1 MLPENT
7 NGAAA
12 LVVTGGGRGIGAQIA
27 LRAARAGAP
36 VALIYRSRSDD
47 ASRVVG
53 EIEKAGG
60 RAIAIAAD
68 IGHEA
73 DVRRAFQAVDD
84 TFGSLG
90 GLVNNAVFAGEPAR
104 LAELRIEELESVFR
118 TNVFGAFL
126 CSREAVN
133 RLSTKN
139 GGSGGGI
146 VMLSSVVAIKT
157 GAPGTWVHF
166 SASKGA
172 VETLSLGLAKEVAA
186 EGIRVNIVRCGVI
199 ATETRLTQ
207 DQDYLS
213 RAFGPGSDGT
223 DGGPGRGRRHRALAV
238 VGGLVVRDRS
248 HDRRRGRAVD
258 KGSLRRV
265 LTGILAPEPPSA

>member
-1 MLPENT
+1 MSLENR
-7 NGAAA
+7 NADAA

-27 LRAARAGAP
+27 LRAARGGVP
-36 VALIYRSRSDD
+36 VALIYRSHTDD
-47 ASRVVG
+47 ASRVVS
-53 EIEKAGG
+53 EIENAGG

-68 IGHEA
+68 IGNEA
-73 DVRRAFQAVDD
+73 DVMRAFQAVDD
-84 TFGSLG
+84 TFGRVG
-90 GLVNNAVFAGEPAR
+90 GLVNNAVFPGEPAR

-126 CSREAVN
+126 CSREAVR

-172 VETLSLGLAKEVAA
+172 VETMSLGLAKEVAA

-207 DQDYLS
+207 DKDYL
-213 RAFGPGSDGT
+213 D
-223 DGGPGRGRRHRALAV
+223 RALAQVPMGRMGDPAEVAATV
-238 VGGLVVRDRS
+238 VWLLSADSSYVTGATLDVAGGL
-248 HDRRRGRAVD
+248 
-258 KGSLRRV
+258 
-265 LTGILAPEPPSA
+265 